1 MAKKDMEKK
10 NRLDSMFRRELY
22 GMLDRWASKYDQYGY
37 QKQAKT
43 IRIFKKHARALM
55 GDV

>member
-1 MAKKDMEKK
+1 MAKKDIEKK

-22 GMLDRWASKYDQYGY
+22 GMLERWASKYDHYKY
-37 QKQAKT
+37 QKQAKI
-43 IRIFKKHARALM
+43 IRIFKKHAKKLM